1 MLYEMSRLFSRD
13 SWTEIIEAL
22 SSNWFRT
29 VLTAFGVLWGIFILV
44 ILLAAGNGLEN
55 GIKQGFG
62 GMATNSMFMW
72 TQTASKPYKGLPKG
86 RRYNFKTDD
95 VEAIKQEVPG
105 LRFVSPRNQLGGFRG
120 GNNVVR
126 GLLTGAFNVYGDYP
140 EIIQQQPMDITSG
153 RFISYSDINEKR
165 KVAIIGSGVV
175 KILYEPGEEVIGSYI
190 KINSVN
196 FMVIGT
202 YKKKGNSNGDP
213 EEQQKEIY
221 IPFTAFSQ
229 AFNMADIVGWMA
241 ITAQDGWTITELKD
255 QIFDVIKS
263 RHSIHPDDDR
273 AVGNFDLYQEYS
285 KINGLF
291 TALNFVAYFVGILVL
306 LSGIIG
312 ISNIMLIVV
321 KERTKEIGIR
331 RALGATPWG
340 IRSQILLE
348 SIFLTIISG
357 MAGIILATAVLA
369 LVNYKLSGMDTSQMM
384 FVNPSVNIGVVAIA
398 LTILIVSGLLAGL
411 IPAQN
416 AIKVKP
422 VEALRIE

>member
-1 MLYEMSRLFSRD
+1 MSKLFSRD
-13 SWTEIIEAL
+13 SWSEILEAL

-29 VLTAFGVLWGIFILV
+29 ILTAFGVLWGIFILV

-55 GIKQGFG
+55 GVKQGFD

-72 TQTASKPYKGLPKG
+72 AQTASKPYKGLPKG
-86 RRYNFKTDD
+86 RRYNFKTTD
-95 VEAIKQEVPG
+95 VAAIKQNVPN
-105 LRFVSPRNQLGGFRG
+105 LKFVSPRNQLGGFRG
-120 GNNVVR
+120 SNNVVR
-126 GLLTGAFNVYGDYP
+126 GLKTGAFNVYGDYP

-153 RFISYSDINEKR
+153 RFLSYSDINDNR
-165 KVAIIGSGVV
+165 KVAIIGEGVRTV
-175 KILYEPGEEVIGSYI
+175 LYDPNEEAIGSYI
-190 KINSVN
+190 KINGVN

-202 YKKKGNSNGDP
+202 YKKKSQNGDA
-213 EEQQKEIY
+213 EEAQKEIY
-221 IPFTAFSQ
+221 VPFTAFSQ
-229 AFNMADIVGWMA
+229 AFNMGDRVGWMA
-241 ITAQDGWTITELKD
+241 VTANDGSSITELKP
-255 QIFDVIKS
+255 QVFDVIKS

-273 AVGNFDLYQEYS
+273 AIGNFDLFQEFS

-291 TALNFVAYFVGILVL
+291 IALNFVAYFVGILVL

-331 RALGATPWG
+331 RALGATPWS

-357 MAGIILATAVLA
+357 MAGIVLASFVLA
-369 LVNYKLSGMDTSQMM
+369 LVNYAMDGMDTSEMM
-384 FVNPSVNIGVVAIA
+384 FLNPSVNIGVVMIA

-416 AIKVKP
+416 AIRVKP
-422 VEALRIE
+422 VDALRTE